1 MISKELQE
9 TIKYVA
15 TAYIHL
21 LLAPKETIN
30 GREFAKRIMA
40 AYDISEKR
48 NAIACSISK
57 DYIETITRNG
67 ESFFYRTIEK
77 EN

>member
-1 MISKELQE
+1 MTSKELQE
-9 TIKYVA
+9 TIKYIA
-15 TAYIHL
+15 TSYIH

-48 NAIACSISK
+48 NAISCSISR
-57 DYIETITRNG
+57 DYIETIIRNG
-67 ESFFYRTIEK
+67 ESVFYRTFEK

>member
-1 MISKELQE
+1 MTSKEIQE
-9 TIKYVA
+9 TIKYIA

-21 LLAPKETIN
+21 LAPIETIN
-30 GREFAKRIMA
+30 GREFAKRIMS

-48 NAIACSISK
+48 NAISYSISR
-57 DYIETITRNG
+57 DYIETITRKG

>member
-1 MISKELQE
+1 MTSKELQE
-9 TIKYVA
+9 TIKYIA

-21 LLAPKETIN
+21 LSPKETIN
-30 GREFAKRIMA
+30 GREFAKRIMS

-48 NAIACSISK
+48 NAIACSISR
-57 DYIETITRNG
+57 DYIETIIRNG
-67 ESFFYRTIEK
+67 ESVFYRTIEK